1 MTTITWKIA
10 QLDREVAD
18 GFVFTAHYTIDARD
32 EDYSSGAYGS
42 MNFERPEE
50 LIPYADLTEEM
61 VVGWVKDKLGEEA
74 VTNVETQ
81 LQAQIDEQRTPTKGS
96 GVPW

>member
-1 MTTITWKIA
+1 MTTITWNIE

-18 GFVFTAHYTIDARD
+18 GFVFTAHYTISARD

-42 MNFERPEE
+42 MGFERPEE

-61 VVGWVKDKLGEEA
+61 VIGWVKDKLGEEA

>member
-1 MTTITWKIA
+1 MTTITWNIE
-10 QLDREVAD
+10 QLDREVVD
-18 GFVFTAHYTIDARD
+18 GFVYTAHYTISARD

-42 MNFERPEE
+42 MGFERPEE

-74 VTNVETQ
+74 VTKVETQ